1 MGICLYNKEYEM
13 DMGYFTFAQLR
24 TIIAKLLNKE
34 FGENYSLLRKCIA
47 EKDFKENDKIA
58 NSLIAKYNLDEDVV
72 GFLYQSDCSGKITYK
87 TCRKIYKL
95 IKDYDDNFM
104 YGYVHSNHSFSY
116 FKEMIK
122 NCADKR
128 RMLFWN

>member
-24 TIIAKLLNKE
+24 TVIAKLLNEE
-34 FGENYSLLRKCIA
+34 FGENYSLLRRCITK
-47 EKDFKENDKIA
+47 KDFKENDKIA

-72 GFLYQSDCSGKITYK
+72 NFLYQSDCNGKITYK

-104 YGYVHSNHSFSY
+104 YGYVHSNHSFNY

-122 NCADKR
+122 NCVDKR
-128 RMLFWN
+128 RMLFWD

>member
-24 TIIAKLLNKE
+24 TVIAKLLNEE
-34 FGENYSLLRKCIA
+34 FGENYSLLRRCITK
-47 EKDFKENDKIA
+47 KDFKENDKIA
-58 NSLIAKYNLDEDVV
+58 NFLIEKYNLDEDVV
-72 GFLYQSDCSGKITYK
+72 DFLYQSDCNGKITYK

-104 YGYVHSNHSFSY
+104 YGYVHSNHSFNY

-122 NCADKR
+122 NCVDKR
-128 RMLFWN
+128 RMLFWD